1 MICFMFILTVVVYI
15 FFGYIFCIYIFFNWI
30 LKVRL
35 FKPYTLLLQFLQVLM
50 ISVIL
55 SINEVFA
62 I

>member
-15 FFGYIFCIYIFFNWI
+15 FFSLIKIWT

-55 SINEVFA
+55 SINEVFE